1 MIELSGISKQYPGV
15 LALSEVDL
23 TLEAGEVLALA
34 GENGSGKS
42 TLMKILAGHIQPS
55 AGTISIDGKPV
66 LFHSPSDAVS
76 AGIGLVEQELAV
88 ATHLT
93 VGENILLGS
102 LPHRRFFPGMIDW
115 PAVRRHA
122 GEVMNLLDM
131 DVNPRAILGDLPV
144 NIQQL
149 VSIACVLARQP
160 RVMLL
165 DEATSSLSESETD
178 HVLSTVRNL
187 RGQGMSI
194 VFISH
199 RMREMRQVA
208 DRILVLR
215 DGVVSGAASIESV
228 TDDEVVRMLVGRDL
242 KDIFPA
248 GTRSFEEEVVLE
260 VDSLRAGRGLQDA
273 SLKVRKGEIVGV
285 AGLVGSGRST
295 LAQCIGGAIRPAEGT
310 IVVNGRTIDFRHPSE
325 ALAAGV
331 GFVGENRKVQGILP
345 GRSITE
351 NITVIRGAGTGQ
363 ARGFV
368 SRKRERERA
377 LRAAESVGAKYGRL
391 SSSIESLSGGN
402 QQKILLARALMHQPH
417 VLVLDE
423 PTRGVDIGAKSEIY
437 TLIHQA
443 AARGM
448 GVLMVSSELPE
459 LLGLCDTIFVLS
471 QGRVVGELDRET
483 ASEERIAALAFAS
496 AEQVNAE

>member
-1 MIELSGISKQYPGV
+1 M
-15 LALSEVDL
+15 
-23 TLEAGEVLALA
+23 
-34 GENGSGKS
+34 
-42 TLMKILAGHIQPS
+42 
-55 AGTISIDGKPV
+55 
-66 LFHSPSDAVS
+66 
-76 AGIGLVEQELAV
+76 
-88 ATHLT
+88 
-93 VGENILLGS
+93 
-102 LPHRRFFPGMIDW
+102 
-115 PAVRRHA
+115 
-122 GEVMNLLDM
+122 
-131 DVNPRAILGDLPV
+131 
-144 NIQQL
+144 
-149 VSIACVLARQP
+149 
-160 RVMLL
+160 
-165 DEATSSLSESETD
+165 
-178 HVLSTVRNL
+178 
-187 RGQGMSI
+187 
-194 VFISH
+194 
-199 RMREMRQVA
+199 A

-285 AGLVGSGRST
+285 AGST